1 MKKRT
6 ISKILPSH
14 IAGGGGRVFIK
25 QPLPH
30 PALEQH
36 SPFVLLH
43 HFGPVTLAPGEES
56 LGFGAHPHRGFMPV
70 TFLFDG
76 AGHHKDSLGNEGEIL
91 AGGVQWLNAAS
102 GVIHAE
108 TQPESFNRS
117 GGIIEGIQLWIN
129 LPAALK
135 KASPTYINI
144 PADRIP
150 LIEADG
156 FTVKVVSGKFGEAIG
171 IAKPPIQIDSFMIEM
186 EPNATL
192 ELPARNGWNAM
203 LFNLHGDISIEGK
216 KIGDDE
222 LAVLSDDGESVVI
235 SSEGHARL
243 LYLAG
248 EPIDE
253 PMVSYGPFVMNTEEE
268 IRQAYADYKAGRMG
282 KVG

>member
-1 MKKRT
+1 MEKRT
-6 ISKILPSH
+6 VNKILPSI

-76 AGHHKDSLGNEGEIL
+76 AGHHRDSLGNDGEII

-108 TQPESFNRS
+108 TQPDSFKRT
-117 GGIIEGIQLWIN
+117 GGTIEGIQLWIN

-135 KASPTYINI
+135 KAVPTYINI
-144 PADRIP
+144 PADTIP
-150 LIEADG
+150 LIKGDG
-156 FTVKVVSGKFGEAIG
+156 YTVKVVSGKFGETIG
-171 IAKPPIQIDSFMIEM
+171 IAQPPIAIDSFMIEM
-186 EPNATL
+186 EPAATL
-192 ELPARNGWNAM
+192 ELPIRGGWNAM
-203 LFNLHGDISIEGK
+203 LFNLHGDISIKDK

-222 LAVLSDDGESVVI
+222 LAILSDDGESVVI
-235 SSEGHARL
+235 SSQGSARL

-253 PMVSYGPFVMNTEEE
+253 PTVSYGPFVMNTEDE
-268 IRQAYADYKAGRMG
+268 IRLAYADYKSGRMG
-282 KVG
+282 KVE